1 MIVGDIDEEY
11 VDVNACSYAK
21 LASELE
27 AVERRIGYKDNVLS
41 FFKCVERQVDNKFDC
56 NVWRC
61 FLYSNL
67 WRTDSTSQGLW

>member
-27 AVERRIGYKDNVLS
+27 AVERRIGSLLS
-41 FFKCVERQVDNKFDC
+41 RLEIIGPEKA
-56 NVWRC
+56 WI
-61 FLYSNL
+61 
-67 WRTDSTSQGLW
+67 